1 MNILDKII
9 ANKRIEVEEQKK
21 QMSIDSMLR
30 IITDSVIRPKSFKE
44 SLAGSSTGI
53 IAEFKRK
60 SPSKGW
66 IFENA
71 RIEDLVYVYS
81 QSGASAISVLTD
93 EQFFG
98 GNLEDLKTA
107 RSLTDTPLLRK
118 DFMIDEYQ
126 LYQAAMYGASAI
138 LLIASALSISQT
150 KDLAVKSKKLGLDV
164 LLEIHNEKELDHINE
179 YVDVV
184 GINNRNL
191 GNFVTD
197 VQISFDLGEKIPSE
211 FLKISESGISDSQTV
226 KDLRQVGF
234 RGFLMG
240 ENFMK
245 TSNPGLALAEF
256 IKELQNGSNGTI

>member
-1 MNILDKII
+1 MDNILEKIV
-9 ANKRIEVEEQKK
+9 ANKRHEVEKQKE

-30 IITDSVIRPKSFKE
+30 LITDSVSRPKSFKD

-60 SPSKGW
+60 SPSRGW

-71 RIEDLVYVYS
+71 RVEEIIPVYS

-93 EQFFG
+93 KDFFG
-98 GNLEDLKTA
+98 GNLEDLKIA

-138 LLIASALSISQT
+138 LLIASALTVSQT

-164 LLEIHNEKELDHINE
+164 LLEIHNEKELGHINE

-191 GNFVTD
+191 GTFVTD

-211 FLKISESGISDSQTV
+211 FLKISESGISAPQTV
-226 KDLRQVGF
+226 RELRQAGF
-234 RGFLMG
+234 KGFLMG

-256 IKELQNGSNGTI
+256 IKELQS